1 MYIGACWARLRPG
14 WIVGGP
20 SGEEEEA
27 PGPPDTHLAE
37 SSRADRFGRL
47 AEAGPKSEVSEG
59 PKETFSSA
67 GEDFAASMSNRK
79 IIQKTIC
86 FSLILTLRRSS
97 WRALEAILERFG
109 RY

>member
-27 PGPPDTHLAE
+27 PGPRDTHLAE

-67 GEDFAASMSNRK
+67 GEDFLLHPCRIVKSYK
-79 IIQKTIC
+79 KPYV
-86 FSLILTLRRSS
+86 FH
-97 WRALEAILERFG
+97 
-109 RY
+109 